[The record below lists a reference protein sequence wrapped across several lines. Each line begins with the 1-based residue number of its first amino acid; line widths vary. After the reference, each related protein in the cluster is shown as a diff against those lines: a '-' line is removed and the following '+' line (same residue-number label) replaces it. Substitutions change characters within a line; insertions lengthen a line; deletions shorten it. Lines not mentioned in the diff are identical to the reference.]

1 MSTVLVTGGAG
12 FVGAAL
18 TKELLA
24 RGDKVAVLDA
34 APEERALRLSE
45 VRREIEY
52 MQVDLRDRDGLADA
66 LTGSWDQI
74 YHLAAIVGVDRYMSD
89 PLALLD
95 VNVIASREIIRAA
108 AEQGSRLMFAST
120 SEIYG
125 RNPNVPWREDDDR
138 VLGPPSVS
146 RWSYASSKA
155 LVEHMLFAERMNSGL
170 PFVTARF
177 FNVYGPGQEPRF
189 VVSRTLHRALN
200 GEPALRYDGGRQT
213 RCFTYLGD
221 AIAGVLAAVDSP
233 AAEGRAF
240 NIGSAFEHSAGEV
253 VQTVVDQIPGASI
266 IDVQTEHMYGAEYED
281 IQRRVPDCSA
291 ARETFGWTATTDLA
305 AGVGQTAAWAEEN
318 PWWTSLPVV
327 TTGKH

>member
-1 MSTVLVTGGAG
+1 VSTVLVTGGAG
-12 FVGAAL
+12 FIGAAL
-18 TKELLA
+18 IKELLA
-24 RGDKVAVLDA
+24 QGDKVTVLDA
-34 APEERALRLSE
+34 APAERALRLSD
-45 VRREIEY
+45 VKHEIDY
-52 MQVDLRDRDGLADA
+52 RQVDLRDRDQLADV

-108 AEQGSRLMFAST
+108 AEQGSKLMFAST

-125 RNPNVPWREDDDR
+125 RNPAVPWREDDDR

-170 PFVTARF
+170 RFVTVRF

-189 VVSRTLHRALN
+189 LVSRTLHRALN
-200 GEPALRYDGGRQT
+200 GQPGLRYDGGRQT

-240 NIGSAFEHSAGEV
+240 NIGSAFEHAAGDV
-253 VQTVVDQIPGASI
+253 VQAVIDRVPGASI
-266 IDVQTEHMYGAEYED
+266 VDIQTQQMYGTDYED
-281 IQRRVPDCSA
+281 IQRRVPDCA
-291 ARETFGWTATTDLA
+291 AALETFGWQATTPLA
-305 AGVGQTAAWAEEN
+305 EGVAQTAAWAEAN
-318 PWWTSLPVV
+318 PWWQAMPVV
-327 TTGKH
+327 TTGEP